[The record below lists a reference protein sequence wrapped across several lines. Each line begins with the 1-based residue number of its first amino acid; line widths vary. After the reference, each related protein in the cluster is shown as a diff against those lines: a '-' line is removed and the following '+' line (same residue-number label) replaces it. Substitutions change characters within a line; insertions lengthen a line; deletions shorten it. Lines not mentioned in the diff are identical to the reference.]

1 MVWPGLW
8 RDLYVGEV
16 AQRSAVA
23 ISVFGQA
30 RCHPISNAMQEI
42 ACLMIVCTF
51 FHRIFGLQTP
61 WNAVKSS
68 RSTSLYWRFIERVPF
83 RRPPLHKPFIGMKL
97 EPGECPEAVRFTFRH
112 FWEAVIGCGTR
123 QFVLARKVHLPWRWL
138 RWQTSD
144 RLSCGYAIQSNTA
157 IQHRPADLWK
167 SWPT

>member
-1 MVWPGLW
+1 MTRFCTLEKFAQKIGCSDLSFLVKPDAIRYPMPCKRLLVWWLF
-8 RDLYVGEV
+8 V
-16 AQRSAVA
+16 
-23 ISVFGQA
+23 
-30 RCHPISNAMQEI
+30 H
-42 ACLMIVCTF
+42 F
-51 FHRIFGLQTP
+51 FHRIWDSRLHGML
-61 WNAVKSS
+61 WRVS
-68 RSTSLYWRFIERVPF
+68 RSTSFSWRFIGRVPF